1 MPTLSLSG
9 HKVRYADEAH
19 SHAAGGHTH
28 SHDTDLTGVSADD
41 HHAETHGHASHT
53 GIGAADHHGAF
64 VQTDHDVLPNPHHS
78 NANDHAASHTHASH
92 TGIGATDHHSN
103 ANDHVRAHDPIATA
117 DHSPFPGGTAN
128 FLRADGTWNPP
139 PGGGTANLLWPLHAD
154 GSANLTLTNQANSE
168 QFLGNSNRNIVKLD
182 LTNYADVR
190 LRIRVAVGSA
200 SVNNPRV
207 YLEYRATTFSTTIGD
222 YLAIGASAVNVSLT
236 TAGWV
241 ETAWIALVAGAKAD
255 VWIAL
260 LQNGGD
266 AAADPAL
273 GCAYVEFR
281 A

>member
-41 HHAETHGHASHT
+41 HHVGFVQADHDALPNPHHSNVDDHATSHTHASHT
-53 GIGAADHHGAF
+53 GIGP
-64 VQTDHDVLPNPHHS
+64 TDHHS
-78 NANDHAASHTHASH
+78 NANDHAASHTHGSH
-92 TGIGATDHHSN
+92 TGIGTDDHH
-103 ANDHVRAHDPIATA
+103 AR
-117 DHSPFPGGTAN
+117 DHSIIGATHTSFPGGTTN
-128 FLRADGTWNPP
+128 FLRADATFAAP
-139 PGGGTANLLWPLHAD
+139 PGGGTANIIYPLHAD
-154 GSANLTLTNQANSE
+154 GSSNLTLTNQANSE

-182 LTNYADVR
+182 LTNYTDVR

-273 GCAYVEFR
+273 GNAYVEFR